1 MPGNRCSNCIAYN
14 LDCTYVEAAKVGHQF
29 PHPPS
34 LSTPVKWTRY
44 VCATCQYSFRHCY
57 SPMPIVACFRHTL
70 RMNLPIRT
78 SGEMEFVSI
87 AILSAT
93 VQTDSRAVV
102 ATLYAANP
110 ISSLSARPCPLTLN
124 RCADASLRRNVV
136 HLKGTFR
143 LCRSCCQSESGRQC
157 SYARFGQ
164 LRREFGEQTREDGG
178 SPKSGINSP

>member
-1 MPGNRCSNCIAYN
+1 MVAKCQGTDARTASRTIWIAHMSRRLRWVIN
-14 LDCTYVEAAKVGHQF
+14 FLIHLQT
-29 PHPPS
+29 PS

-93 VQTDSRAVV
+93 VRTDSRAVV

-110 ISSLSARPCPLTLN
+110 ISFLSTRPCPLTLN

-136 HLKGTFR
+136 HLKGTYR
-143 LCRSCCQSESGRQC
+143 LCRSCCQPESGR
-157 SYARFGQ
+157 
-164 LRREFGEQTREDGG
+164 
-178 SPKSGINSP
+178 